1 MCIKRAAAVQ
11 RRTYLRGFPAPVDRQ
26 KRSQVQIVLHSF
38 SEDGRRNVH
47 TGEIEVRPPGAPTSG
62 DGADQTSKPVRAV
75 FLGEGHVAK
84 HLATTQERWR
94 SLISGV
100 ATNLLIDRSFTSS
113 KPGPWR
119 RGNVREVASCRGY
132 EYHRSAP
139 AVRIRMC

>member
-1 MCIKRAAAVQ
+1 MFI
-11 RRTYLRGFPAPVDRQ
+11 RGKSKCAHQ
-26 KRSQVQIVLHSF
+26 
-38 SEDGRRNVH
+38 
-47 TGEIEVRPPGAPTSG
+47 VRPPVVTARTRQANLSAQYSWGKVTS
-62 DGADQTSKPVRAV
+62 
-75 FLGEGHVAK
+75 LK

-100 ATNLLIDRSFTSS
+100 ATNLLMDRSFTSS